1 MSLTAQR
8 SYGLN
13 IDGDAVGGDCT
24 LRRRPCTS
32 AAATWWWRSARGRN
46 LCAAHG
52 MGEPRLVI
60 TGSGCA
66 AANVDDPCH
75 HDRIWRAMQS
85 TSDIDIDTEMAR
97 QRRGAARFF
106 WMWLIV
112 ATAMSVTGNVAH
124 AVLHAESGIVAL
136 AAGAALVPPL
146 VLLAATH
153 SIAVLVRTPAG
164 GLTYWC
170 ALLMTLALASCA
182 FVLSFDALRSLAVTL
197 GLPASIAWLWP
208 CAIDVAIAQATL
220 CLLSLSRRT
229 GSADMKH
236 IAAEAVSVPEVVP
249 DERSRAAPA
258 VSERRSQL
266 AVSASQGGSSP
277 DLDHAADIPAPAA
290 VLSAVATSDVD
301 RWLGVAESIVRDG
314 VTSKDSRLVATIL
327 AQREAGVP
335 PSTIGRHH
343 RVHHS
348 TVGRILSA
356 AAALSA

>member
-1 MSLTAQR
+1 
-8 SYGLN
+8 
-13 IDGDAVGGDCT
+13 
-24 LRRRPCTS
+24 
-32 AAATWWWRSARGRN
+32 
-46 LCAAHG
+46 
-52 MGEPRLVI
+52 
-60 TGSGCA
+60 
-66 AANVDDPCH
+66 
-75 HDRIWRAMQS
+75 MQS

-208 CAIDVAIAQATL
+208 CAIDVAIARATL
-220 CLLSLSRRT
+220 CLLALSRPV
-229 GSADMKH
+229 GSADMKP
-236 IAAEAVSVPEVVP
+236 IAAEVVSVPEVVP
-249 DERSRAAPA
+249 DERSQAAPA
-258 VSERRSQL
+258 VPERRSRFAESVTFRGRP
-266 AVSASQGGSSP
+266 AV
-277 DLDHAADIPAPAA
+277 
-290 VLSAVATSDVD
+290 VLSAVASCDVN
-301 RWLGVAESIVRDG
+301 RWLGVAESIVR
-314 VTSKDSRLVATIL
+314 
-327 AQREAGVP
+327 
-335 PSTIGRHH
+335 HH
-343 RVHHS
+343 RVHHT